1 MPKTRNRYGVAIAGV
16 ILHLMIGS
24 VYAWSVFTKPI
35 SGYTGWKETSVSF
48 AFSLAIFCLGMS
60 AAFMGRLVEKVGPTV
75 TGTISS
81 ICYGSGIALTGLAI
95 QSHQLWLLYVAYGV
109 IGGLGLGSGYVTPV
123 STIVRWFP
131 DKRGALTGLAI
142 QSHQLWLLYVAY
154 GVIGGLGLGSG
165 YVTPVSTI
173 VRWFPDK
180 RGLATGLAIMGFG
193 FAAMLTGP
201 IAQSLMANV
210 GVVNTFYIL
219 GGFYFVVMLVAA
231 QFIKKP
237 RSHELPPAIAKN
249 AERISLT
256 GRELTANQALRT
268 RTFAFLWF
276 MFFINITTG
285 IGLVSA
291 ASPMAQ
297 DMTTMTASAA
307 AVMVGIIGLF
317 NGFGRLAWATL
328 SDFIGRPLTYSLIFI
343 LDIVMLFVLLLF
355 KTPFIFALA
364 LCLLMSCYGAGF
376 SVIPAYLG
384 DVFGTKELGAIHGYI
399 LTAWAIAGMVG
410 PLILS
415 YTHKVLHNYYVT
427 LIVFIIID
435 ALAMIVSL
443 LIQRDFVTHRQTKL
457 VIK

>member
-1 MPKTRNRYGVAIAGV
+1 MAKTRNRYGVAIAGV
-16 ILHLMIGS
+16 ILHLMIGG

-35 SGYTGWKETSVSF
+35 SAYTGWKETSVSF
-48 AFSLAIFCLGMS
+48 AFSLAIFFLGMS
-60 AAFMGRLVEKVGPTV
+60 AAFMGRLVEKFGPTV

-95 QSHQLWLLYVAYGV
+95 QSHHLWLLY
-109 IGGLGLGSGYVTPV
+109 L
-123 STIVRWFP
+123 
-131 DKRGALTGLAI
+131 
-142 QSHQLWLLYVAY
+142 AY

-201 IAQSLMANV
+201 VAQHLMALV
-210 GVVNTFYIL
+210 GITNTFYVL
-219 GGFYFVVMLVAA
+219 GAFYFIVMIVAA

-237 RSHELPPAIAKN
+237 RPHELPQAIAES
-249 AERISLT
+249 AQRVSLT
-256 GRELTANQALRT
+256 NQELTANQALKT

-297 DMTTMTASAA
+297 NMTTMTASAA

-328 SDFIGRPLTYSLIFI
+328 SDFIGRPLTYSLIFV
-343 LDIVMLFVLLLF
+343 LDILMLFVLLFF

-399 LTAWAIAGMVG
+399 LTAWAAAGMVG
-410 PLILS
+410 PILLS
-415 YTHKVLHNYYVT
+415 YTHQVLHNYYVT
-427 LIVFIIID
+427 LIVFVIID
-435 ALAMIVSL
+435 ALAMIVSVW
-443 LIQRDFVTHRQTKL
+443 IQRDFVTRRETKAA
-457 VIK
+457 

>member
-1 MPKTRNRYGVAIAGV
+1 M
-16 ILHLMIGS
+16 
-24 VYAWSVFTKPI
+24 
-35 SGYTGWKETSVSF
+35 
-48 AFSLAIFCLGMS
+48 
-60 AAFMGRLVEKVGPTV
+60 
-75 TGTISS
+75 
-81 ICYGSGIALTGLAI
+81 
-95 QSHQLWLLYVAYGV
+95 LY
-109 IGGLGLGSGYVTPV
+109 L
-123 STIVRWFP
+123 
-131 DKRGALTGLAI
+131 
-142 QSHQLWLLYVAY
+142 AY

-201 IAQSLMANV
+201 VAQHLMVLVGIA
-210 GVVNTFYIL
+210 NTFYVL
-219 GGFYFVVMLVAA
+219 GAFYFVVMIVAA

-237 RSHELPPAIAKN
+237 RPHELPQAIAEN
-249 AERISLT
+249 AQRVSLT
-256 GRELTANQALRT
+256 NQELTANQALKT

-297 DMTTMTASAA
+297 NMTTMTASAA

-328 SDFIGRPLTYSLIFI
+328 SDFIGRPLTYSLIFV
-343 LDIVMLFVLLLF
+343 LDILMLFVLLFF

-399 LTAWAIAGMVG
+399 LTAWAAAGMVG
-410 PLILS
+410 PILLS
-415 YTHKVLHNYYVT
+415 YTHQVLHNYYVT
-427 LIVFIIID
+427 LIVFVIID
-435 ALAMIVSL
+435 ALAMIVSVW
-443 LIQRDFVTHRQTKL
+443 IQRDFVTRRETKAA
-457 VIK
+457 

>member
-1 MPKTRNRYGVAIAGV
+1 M
-16 ILHLMIGS
+16 
-24 VYAWSVFTKPI
+24 
-35 SGYTGWKETSVSF
+35 
-48 AFSLAIFCLGMS
+48 
-60 AAFMGRLVEKVGPTV
+60 
-75 TGTISS
+75 
-81 ICYGSGIALTGLAI
+81 
-95 QSHQLWLLYVAYGV
+95 AYGV

-131 DKRGALTGLAI
+131 DK
-142 QSHQLWLLYVAY
+142 Q
-154 GVIGGLGLGSG
+154 
-165 YVTPVSTI
+165 
-173 VRWFPDK
+173 
-180 RGLATGLAIMGFG
+180 GLATGLAIMGFG

-201 IAQSLMANV
+201 VAQHLMAFV
-210 GVVNTFYIL
+210 GIANTFYVL
-219 GGFYFVVMLVAA
+219 GAFYFVVMIVAA

-237 RSHELPPAIAKN
+237 RPHELPQAIAEN
-249 AERISLT
+249 AQRVSLT
-256 GRELTANQALRT
+256 NQELTANQALKT

-297 DMTTMTASAA
+297 NMTTMTASAA

-328 SDFIGRPLTYSLIFI
+328 SDFIGRPLTYSLIFV
-343 LDIVMLFVLLLF
+343 LDILMLFVLLFF

-399 LTAWAIAGMVG
+399 LTAWAAAGMVG
-410 PLILS
+410 PILLS
-415 YTHKVLHNYYVT
+415 YTHQVLHNYYVT
-427 LIVFIIID
+427 LIVFVIID
-435 ALAMIVSL
+435 ALAMIVSVW
-443 LIQRDFVTHRQTKL
+443 IQRDFVTRRETKAA
-457 VIK
+457 

>member
-60 AAFMGRLVEKVGPTV
+60 AAFMGRLVEKFGPTV

-131 DKRGALTGLAI
+131 DKRG
-142 QSHQLWLLYVAY
+142 
-154 GVIGGLGLGSG
+154 
-165 YVTPVSTI
+165 
-173 VRWFPDK
+173 
-180 RGLATGLAIMGFG
+180 LATVLAIMGFG

-249 AERISLT
+249 A
-256 GRELTANQALRT
+256 
-268 RTFAFLWF
+268 
-276 MFFINITTG
+276 
-285 IGLVSA
+285 
-291 ASPMAQ
+291 
-297 DMTTMTASAA
+297 
-307 AVMVGIIGLF
+307 
-317 NGFGRLAWATL
+317 
-328 SDFIGRPLTYSLIFI
+328 
-343 LDIVMLFVLLLF
+343 
-355 KTPFIFALA
+355 
-364 LCLLMSCYGAGF
+364 
-376 SVIPAYLG
+376 
-384 DVFGTKELGAIHGYI
+384 
-399 LTAWAIAGMVG
+399 
-410 PLILS
+410 
-415 YTHKVLHNYYVT
+415 
-427 LIVFIIID
+427 
-435 ALAMIVSL
+435 
-443 LIQRDFVTHRQTKL
+443 
-457 VIK
+457 

>member
-1 MPKTRNRYGVAIAGV
+1 MTKTRNRYGVAAAGV
-16 ILHLMIGS
+16 VLHLMIGG

-35 SGYTGWKETSVSF
+35 SAYTGWKETSVSF
-48 AFSLAIFCLGMS
+48 AFSLAIFFLGMS
-60 AAFMGRLVEKVGPTV
+60 AAFMGRLVEKFGPTV

-81 ICYGSGIALTGLAI
+81 ICYGSGIALTGLA
-95 QSHQLWLLYVAYGV
+95 V
-109 IGGLGLGSGYVTPV
+109 
-123 STIVRWFP
+123 
-131 DKRGALTGLAI
+131 

-201 IAQSLMANV
+201 VAQNLMAAV
-210 GVVNTFYIL
+210 GIVNTFYIL
-219 GGFYFVVMLVAA
+219 GAFYFVVMIIAA

-237 RSHELPPAIAKN
+237 RPHELPQAIAQK
-249 AERISLT
+249 AQRVSLT
-256 GRELTANQALRT
+256 NQELTANQALKT
-268 RTFAFLWF
+268 RTFAFLSF

-328 SDFIGRPLTYSLIFI
+328 SDFIGRPITYSLIFI
-343 LDIVMLFVLLLF
+343 LDIVMLFILLFF

-399 LTAWAIAGMVG
+399 LTAWAAAGMVG
-410 PLILS
+410 PILLS
-415 YTHKVLHNYYVT
+415 YTHQVLHNYYVT
-427 LIVFIIID
+427 LIVFVIID
-435 ALAMIVSL
+435 ALAMLVSVW
-443 LIQRDFVTHRQTKL
+443 IQRDFVTRHETKTA
-457 VIK
+457 

>member
-1 MPKTRNRYGVAIAGV
+1 M
-16 ILHLMIGS
+16 
-24 VYAWSVFTKPI
+24 
-35 SGYTGWKETSVSF
+35 
-48 AFSLAIFCLGMS
+48 
-60 AAFMGRLVEKVGPTV
+60 
-75 TGTISS
+75 
-81 ICYGSGIALTGLAI
+81 
-95 QSHQLWLLYVAYGV
+95 LY
-109 IGGLGLGSGYVTPV
+109 L
-123 STIVRWFP
+123 
-131 DKRGALTGLAI
+131 
-142 QSHQLWLLYVAY
+142 AY

-201 IAQSLMANV
+201 VAQHLMALV
-210 GVVNTFYIL
+210 GIANTFYVL
-219 GGFYFVVMLVAA
+219 GAFYFVVMIVAA

-237 RSHELPPAIAKN
+237 RPHELPQAIAEN
-249 AERISLT
+249 AQRVSLT
-256 GRELTANQALRT
+256 NQELTANQALKT

-297 DMTTMTASAA
+297 NMTTMTASAA

-328 SDFIGRPLTYSLIFI
+328 SDFIGRPLTYSLIFV
-343 LDIVMLFVLLLF
+343 LDILMLFVLLFF

-399 LTAWAIAGMVG
+399 LTAWAAAGMVG
-410 PLILS
+410 PILLS
-415 YTHKVLHNYYVT
+415 YTHQVLHNYYVT
-427 LIVFIIID
+427 LIVFVIID
-435 ALAMIVSL
+435 ALAMIVSVW
-443 LIQRDFVTHRQTKL
+443 IQRDFVTRRETKAA
-457 VIK
+457 

>member
-1 MPKTRNRYGVAIAGV
+1 MTKTRNRYGVAAAGV
-16 ILHLMIGS
+16 VLHLMIGG

-35 SGYTGWKETSVSF
+35 SAYTGWKETSVSF
-48 AFSLAIFCLGMS
+48 AFSLAIFFLGMS
-60 AAFMGRLVEKVGPTV
+60 AAFMGRLVEKFGPTV

-81 ICYGSGIALTGLAI
+81 ICYGSGIALTGLAV

-131 DKRGALTGLAI
+131 DN
-142 QSHQLWLLYVAY
+142 
-154 GVIGGLGLGSG
+154 
-165 YVTPVSTI
+165 
-173 VRWFPDK
+173 

-201 IAQSLMANV
+201 VAQNLMAAV
-210 GVVNTFYIL
+210 GIVNTFYIL
-219 GGFYFVVMLVAA
+219 GAFYFVVMIIAA

-237 RSHELPPAIAKN
+237 RPHELPQAIAQK
-249 AERISLT
+249 AQRVSLT
-256 GRELTANQALRT
+256 NQELTANQALKT

-328 SDFIGRPLTYSLIFI
+328 SDFIGRPITYSLIFI
-343 LDIVMLFVLLLF
+343 LDIVMLFSLLFF

-399 LTAWAIAGMVG
+399 LTAWAAAGMVG
-410 PLILS
+410 PILLS
-415 YTHKVLHNYYVT
+415 YTHQVLHNYYVT
-427 LIVFIIID
+427 LIVFVIID
-435 ALAMIVSL
+435 ALAMLVSVW
-443 LIQRDFVTHRQTKL
+443 IQRDFVTRHETKTA
-457 VIK
+457 